1 MDESKLNKE
10 LKKQV
15 GENSTKYKLV
25 ALKDEFPEIAEEVI
39 KPLLPFSIMYFSGI
53 IDILKFD
60 ISMLLI
66 IGYSLILYICYY
78 ISISILLIF
87 ISYIFKD
94 RITTKF

>member
-25 ALKDEFPEIAEEVI
+25 ALKGEFPEIAEEVI
-39 KPLLPFSIMYFSGI
+39 KPLLPFPIMYFSGI

-66 IGYSLILYICYY
+66 VAYSIILYLCYY
-78 ISISILLIF
+78 ISISVLLIF
-87 ISYIFKD
+87 ISHLFRD
-94 RITTKF
+94 RIKTKF

>member
-10 LKKQV
+10 LKKQI
-15 GENSTKYKLV
+15 GENSIKYKL
-25 ALKDEFPEIAEEVI
+25 AGLKYEFLEIDKEI
-39 KPLLPFSIMYFSGI
+39 FKSISPLLIMHFSGI
-53 IDILKFD
+53 VDILKFD
-60 ISMLLI
+60 INIFI